1 RRDSS
6 PAERSDAGEVATSE
20 ASRRR
25 GAPNSEG
32 LRLLA
37 AADFDHD
44 GDVDLIASDDDGTRF
59 ILNRRDGDAER
70 ATTWIHRRLADSLP
84 DATSAALGDFDDDG
98 DLDVM
103 LLATNAP
110 AEVWINDLLWSWRR
124 DARFASIE
132 ATNPVEAVWFRDD
145 DSGGPMLAA
154 ISGDADA
161 RELAIWAI
169 ESGVVRRVEIASEA
183 AATPGAFALSAIDLA
198 GSGRTNLLLSRPLGD
213 GSVAFEIRDARGNLV
228 ESVGPLP
235 AIASLAVPDARGAVM
250 LVGETDG
257 TPRWRDAGP
266 GRMGFAAIWFSGRT
280 DPSQQMR
287 TNESG
292 LGTRGDARTVGAW
305 QSRTALPWR
314 GGAGGQP
321 LEPVLFGLAG
331 APSLEWLSID
341 WPDGVLQSELELGPG
356 IHRVVETQRQISS
369 CPVIFA
375 WNGTRF
381 EFVTDTLG
389 VGGMGYLAAIEETPD
404 GTLVP
409 IYPTPR
415 PLESVLLGGDG
426 VIAPRNGRFEI
437 RLGEPME
444 EACYLDSARLVAWDL
459 PAGWSMTLDERMGI
473 SGPAPT
479 GQPRFFRRAMTPSAA
494 TMTHGDRALDATEEL
509 ALADFVAADPG
520 EADPRFIGRTAAA
533 WTLTFSFPHAI
544 ASGEG
549 DPALVVDGWV
559 EYPYSST
566 SFAMW
571 QAGATPEAPTL
582 EALDPATNEW
592 ITLVEQYGYPAG
604 MPRQASFPIDRAMLP
619 QDCTTLRLRST
630 NEVYLDRVQLAWFE
644 PCPDAERREM
654 PLAEASVADTG
665 FAHRPHLPQRRPSYD
680 YDRRAPLWDVQF
692 QFGFYTA
699 FGPCTELL
707 ATTDDA
713 VAIFGAGEEVRLE
726 FADRAPPLPADRT
739 RAWVLELEGWC
750 KDMDPFTGLG
760 ATLEPL
766 PLRAGSESTPRREE
780 LHRRFNTRFAGGR

>member
-1 RRDSS
+1 
-6 PAERSDAGEVATSE
+6 RSDAGEVATSE

-25 GAPNSEG
+25 GPSDSEG

-44 GDVDLIASDDDGTRF
+44 GDIDLLATGAEGTRF

-70 ATTWIHRRLADSLP
+70 ATTWLHRPLVASRR

-98 DLDVM
+98 DLD
-103 LLATNAP
+103 LLLLGEDAP
-110 AEVWINDLLWSWRR
+110 AQLWINDLLWSWRR
-124 DARFASIE
+124 DDRFAPLE
-132 ATNPVEAVWFRDD
+132 ATEPVEAIWFRDD
-145 DSGGPMLAA
+145 DSGTPMLAA
-154 ISGDADA
+154 LTGNADA
-161 RELAIWAI
+161 RELAIWSL
-169 ESGVVRRVEIASEA
+169 ESASPRRVEIASEA
-183 AATPGAFALSAIDLA
+183 TAIPSAFGLAAIDLA

-213 GSVAFEIRDARGNLV
+213 GSIRLEVRDARGNLI
-228 ESVGPLP
+228 EPVGPLP
-235 AIASLAVPDARGAVM
+235 SIASLAVPDARGPV
-250 LVGETDG
+250 LLLGEADG
-257 TPRWRDAGP
+257 APRWRDAGP

-321 LEPVLFGLAG
+321 LEPVLFGLGG
-331 APSLEWLSID
+331 APRIEWLSID
-341 WPDGVLQSELELGPG
+341 WPDGVLQSELDLGPG
-356 IHRVVETQRQISS
+356 VHRVVETQRQISS

-389 VGGMGYLAAIEETPD
+389 VGGMGYLAAIEEAAD
-404 GTLVP
+404 GVLIP

-415 PLESVLLGGDG
+415 PLESVLLGNDG

-444 EACYLDSARLVAWDL
+444 EACYLDAARLVAWDL

-479 GQPRFFRRAMTPSAA
+479 GLPRFFRRAMTPSAA
-494 TMTHGDRALDATEEL
+494 TMTHGAVALDVTD
-509 ALADFVAADPG
+509 ALAKADFRAADPG

-571 QAGATPEAPTL
+571 QAGATPEPPTL

-604 MPRQASFPIDRAMLP
+604 MPRQASFPIDRATLP
-619 QDCTTLRLRST
+619 EGCTTLRLRST
-630 NEVYLDRVQLAWFE
+630 SEVYLDRVQIAWFE
-644 PCPDAERREM
+644 PCPDAMRREM
-654 PLAEASVADTG
+654 PLEEASVADTG
-665 FAHRPHLPQRRPSYD
+665 FAYRPNLPQRRPYYD
-680 YDRRAPLWDVQF
+680 YDRRVPLWDVQF
-692 QFGFYTA
+692 QAGFYTA

-707 ATTDDA
+707 EETDDA

-726 FADRAPPLPADRT
+726 FADRAPPLASAWSRT
-739 RAWVLELEGWC
+739 WVLELDGWC
-750 KDMDPFTGLG
+750 KDMDPYTGLG

-766 PLRAGSESTPRREE
+766 PLRDGFESTPRREE
-780 LHRRFNTRFAGGR
+780 LHRRFNTRFAAGR